1 MRLEGFHLEWTQQKL
16 NHYLKRVRTVVEFE
30 GVTGEDLERVFK
42 GEAMQRLQHI
52 EDIVQ
57 NVDLTDREKLELIS
71 GVLL

>member
-1 MRLEGFHLEWTQQKL
+1 MEWTQQKL